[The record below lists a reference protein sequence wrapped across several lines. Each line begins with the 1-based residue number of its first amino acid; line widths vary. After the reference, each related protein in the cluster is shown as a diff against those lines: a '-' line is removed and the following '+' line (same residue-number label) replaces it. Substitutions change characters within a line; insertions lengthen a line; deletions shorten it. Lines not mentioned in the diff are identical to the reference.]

1 MLRTIAFIV
10 MMTVGT
16 VAAAFNRFA
25 ALLVYLWFA
34 LFRPQEW
41 VWIDVSQFRF
51 SLVLGVL
58 LVVPALFSGILPNLT
73 HPLSIGSVLF
83 LAMGLLAQFGA
94 VRPDIGWQW
103 LDFLARLILVCLLLV
118 TMVNTKRR
126 FVLAVAVIAGS
137 FGYHPAKAGLA
148 SLIGGGVQF
157 YEGLSGA
164 FADNNGYA
172 LGTVMI
178 MPLLLGAAQNL
189 SKSGSFER
197 WVRIAFFASV
207 PLSAFTVVSL
217 FSRGGFLG
225 LAAASLTLVLLQKR
239 RLLAMGGLVLGL
251 AAVLPFVPIQAGY
264 VERMQTI
271 GAYQEVGD
279 ESALGRLHFW
289 QVAVEM
295 AKQHPVGV
303 GVWNFQYA
311 YDAHDFSGGRYG
323 TGRSV
328 HSSHFQVLAEMG
340 FPGAILWAG
349 VFALAVRIAWR
360 IRRRASTPGLTD
372 ADRHFLFTMSNALV
386 ASMAGFVV
394 GGAFVALALNDLTWL
409 TFALLAALDR
419 LSVRVLAGEATE
431 TQPVGP
437 PAPAGAAGV

>member
-1 MLRTIAFIV
+1 MV
-10 MMTVGT
+10 VGIGAG
-16 VAAAFNRFA
+16 VYSRFA
-25 ALLVYLWFA
+25 ALLLYLWFA

-41 VWIDVSQFRF
+41 VWIDVSQFRL
-51 SLVLGVL
+51 SLVLGAL
-58 LVVPALFSGILPNLT
+58 LVVPALLSGILPNVT
-73 HPLSIGSVLF
+73 HPLSIASILF

-126 FVLAVAVIAGS
+126 FVLVLAVIAGS

-164 FADNNGYA
+164 FGDNNGYA

-178 MPLLLGAAQNL
+178 APLLLGAAQNL
-189 SKSGSFER
+189 SKSGLFER
-197 WVRIAFFASV
+197 WVRIAFFVAV
-207 PLSAFTVVSL
+207 PLSAYTVVSL

-225 LAAASLTLVLLQKR
+225 LAAAALTFVLLQKR
-239 RLLAMGGLVLGL
+239 RLLAIGGLVLGL

-264 VERMQTI
+264 VDRLQTI
-271 GAYQEVGD
+271 QTYQEVGD
-279 ESALGRLHFW
+279 DSALGRLHFW

-303 GVWNFQYA
+303 GVWNFQSA
-311 YDAHDFSGGRYG
+311 YDAHDFSRGRFG

-340 FPGAILWAG
+340 FPGAIIWVG
-349 VFALAVRIAWR
+349 VFVLAFRIAWR
-360 IRRRASTPGLTD
+360 IRRRASNPGLTD
-372 ADRHFLFTMSNALV
+372 ADQHFLFTTSNALV
-386 ASMAGFVV
+386 ASMAGFLV

-419 LSVRVLAGEATE
+419 LSVRLLAGEATE
-431 TQPVGP
+431 TQSAEL
-437 PAPAGAAGV
+437 PAPAGVACA